1 MEELVSDVADAV
13 NVKLQKKNN
22 VELVTHIDPN
32 IPPVIL
38 GDSVRLRQVLLNL
51 TDNAAK
57 FTEEGEVH
65 LFAKMVTKLPYGIII
80 RFAVK
85 DSGIGMTDE
94 QAWTCRIG
102 VHSGEVIAGIVGKSR
117 FIYDI
122 LGDSVN
128 IAARVE
134 SNGTPMKVTVT
145 HATKSLIESGFQYE
159 SKGNVMLKG
168 KGEMELF
175 LAEKVN

>member
-1 MEELVSDVADAV
+1 MATTGIGS
-13 NVKLQKKNN
+13 
-22 VELVTHIDPN
+22 
-32 IPPVIL
+32 
-38 GDSVRLRQVLLNL
+38 
-51 TDNAAK
+51 DNASHAK
-57 FTEEGEVH
+57 E
-65 LFAKMVTKLPYGIII
+65 MVTIAHEFIEYLEK
-80 RFAVK
+80 RNQ
-85 DSGIGMTDE
+85 DSK

-102 VHSGEVIAGIVGKSR
+102 IHSGEIIAGIVGKSR

-159 SKGNVMLKG
+159 SKGYVMLKG

-175 LAEKVN
+175 LVEKAH

>member
-1 MEELVSDVADAV
+1 VSILFCDFVGFTTITSTLTPEFLIEELSEIFSEFDEICARNNGMRIKTIGDAYMATTGIGSDGSG
-13 NVKLQKKNN
+13 
-22 VELVTHIDPN
+22 H
-32 IPPVIL
+32 
-38 GDSVRLRQVLLNL
+38 
-51 TDNAAK
+51 AK
-57 FTEEGEVH
+57 E
-65 LFAKMVTKLPYGIII
+65 MVTIAHDFIDYLEK
-80 RFAVK
+80 RNQVSK
-85 DSGIGMTDE
+85 

-102 VHSGEVIAGIVGKSR
+102 IHSGEVIAGIVGKSR

-145 HATKSLIESGFQYE
+145 HATKSHVDSGFQYE

-175 LAEKVN
+175 LAEKAN